1 MQNSSFEVKFFT
13 DKKEK
18 TMFYNVQKAKDLIEL
33 DDKKFERKTLLEDGD
48 SSICVVALKKDEVID
63 NHTSVKDAA
72 VCVIDGEIEIH
83 FAAEKFEIKKGEF
96 IMFEKEKEH
105 KVLAKKDSK
114 FLLIKI

>member
-1 MQNSSFEVKFFT
+1 MENAFQLLHRKEKDMLLDIV
-13 DKKEK
+13 KEK
-18 TMFYNVQKAKDLIEL
+18 TISRTELQKKSDLKVANFYNTVDDLLKYKLI
-33 DDKKFERKTLLEDGD
+33 
-48 SSICVVALKKDEVID
+48 KKDEVID

-83 FAAEKFEIKKGEF
+83 FAAEKFEIKKGE
-96 IMFEKEKEH
+96 ILMFEKEKEH